1 MKRFLLTFLLAGT
14 AAINSPAATSI
25 NAVNKFAYGA
35 NIGWVNW
42 QGHLPSGSGAVI
54 GEFVCSGFI
63 YSANVG
69 WINLGGGTPLN
80 GIRYQ
85 NLVAADC
92 GVNHDG
98 AGNLRGY
105 AYGANI
111 GWVHFEDVGA
121 PKVDLKTGILSG
133 FAYGVNVGWISLSN
147 SQAYVQTDALGMGP
161 DTDADGLPDD
171 WERTYAGNLATL
183 MEGLADNDGDG
194 HSNAEEYLADTD
206 PLDADSHLRIT
217 SYAFGGGGSPV
228 TLTWTSRPT
237 RVYRILKVTA
247 FGPGSDP
254 PFPWVDAGLGVICP
268 DPGPTTTRMFMDPA
282 SPMRFFEIEV
292 GKPLSL

>member
-1 MKRFLLTFLLAGT
+1 MKKLLLTFLLAG
-14 AAINSPAATSI
+14 AAATGARAATSI
-25 NAVNKFAYGA
+25 NALNKFAYSA

-42 QGHLPSGSGAVI
+42 EGHLPSGSGAVI
-54 GEFVCSGFI
+54 GEFSCSGFI

-69 WINLGGGTPLN
+69 WIDLGNGTPVN

-85 NLVAADC
+85 NLVAADT

-98 AGNLRGY
+98 VGNLRGF

-111 GWVHFEDVGA
+111 GWVRFEDVGD

-147 SQAYVQTDALGMGP
+147 AQAYVQTDRLGMGP
-161 DTDADGLPDD
+161 DTDGDGLPDD
-171 WERTYAGNLATL
+171 WERSYAGDLTTLA
-183 MEGLADNDGDG
+183 GLADNDGDG

-206 PLDADSHLRIT
+206 PLDADSSLRIT
-217 SYAFGGGGSPV
+217 MSGFGAGGSPV
-228 TLTWTSRPT
+228 TTTWTSRPT
-237 RVYRILKVTA
+237 RVYRLLKVTA
-247 FGPGSDP
+247 FGPGANP

-268 DPGPTTTRMFMDPA
+268 DPGATTTRSLLDPA
-282 SPMRFFEIEV
+282 SPMQFFEVEV